1 MADLS
6 YNTTVYIKQGG
17 AEFVVADGGE
27 INIEPGGA
35 ITANGTQASA
45 LAAQLTAITHT
56 AAGTAD
62 YAIQDLVQNS
72 GFGFAT
78 ANEGNTVLA
87 VIANLQARC
96 AAMEAAL
103 EGVGIVA
110 AN

>member
-1 MADLS
+1 
-6 YNTTVYIKQGG
+6 
-17 AEFVVADGGE
+17 
-27 INIEPGGA
+27 
-35 ITANGTQASA
+35 
-45 LAAQLTAITHT
+45 
-56 AAGTAD
+56 
-62 YAIQDLVQNS
+62 LVQNS

>member
-1 MADLS
+1 MPDA
-6 YNTTVYIKQGG
+6 TIQAKVRMRAGG
-17 AEFVVADGGE
+17 DELDVA
-27 INIEPGGA
+27 PGGK
-35 ITANGTQASA
+35 ITNDGTQAAA
-45 LAAQLTAITHT
+45 LAVQLTAITHT

-62 YAIQDLVQNS
+62 YAIQDLVQNT
-72 GFGFAT
+72 GFGFVT
-78 ANEGNTVLA
+78 KDEGNTVLA